1 MIPIHELLARIRWDP
16 EYGRGRFEIGYL
28 DHKEARLVRVALER
42 IAVIPGEHFTFE
54 AIEDDGSVHTVP
66 YHRVRAV
73 WRDGEL
79 IWSRAIPGTTA
90 SP

>member
-16 EYGRGRFEIGYL
+16 AFGRGRFEIAYL
-28 DHKEARLVRVALER
+28 DRKRKALVRLPLERTRMAAGERFAFEALE
-42 IAVIPGEHFTFE
+42 E
-54 AIEDDGSVHTVP
+54 DGSVHSVP

-79 IWSRAIPGTTA
+79 IWSRNA
-90 SP
+90 SRGSAV